1 MKYAKGTP
9 QDWNGTL
16 EFCDIKKGK
25 HVNEDKVLE
34 INRKS
39 PIKVARE
46 IKRENH
52 WKKNSSWLCVDRSQ
66 LF

>member
-1 MKYAKGTP
+1 
-9 QDWNGTL
+9 L

-52 WKKNSSWLCVDRSQ
+52 
-66 LF
+66 